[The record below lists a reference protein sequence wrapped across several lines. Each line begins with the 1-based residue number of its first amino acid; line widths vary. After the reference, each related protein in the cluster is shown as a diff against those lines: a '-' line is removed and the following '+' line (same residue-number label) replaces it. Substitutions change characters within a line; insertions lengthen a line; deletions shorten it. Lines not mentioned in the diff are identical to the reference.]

1 MVTFDFKNKVALI
14 TGAASGIGLATAK
27 AFAES
32 GAAVALVDL
41 DQAAVEAAGQELKTA
56 SHKVIAIRC
65 NVANEAE
72 VASVVKQVVSTLGGL
87 DFAYNNAGMHIPVN
101 ETADV
106 EGSDYDT
113 ILEVN
118 LKGIW
123 NCLKHELLYMRTQG
137 GGAIVNC
144 SSQSGL
150 IGNTGISAYT
160 ASKHGVIGLTK
171 SAALE
176 YAPKGIRIN
185 AICPG
190 AIDTPMIAKAIES
203 SPEHMDAIL
212 KEIPLGRLG
221 YPEEMTSTVLWLCS
235 SGAGF
240 MIGQAVTP
248 DGGYTVK

>member
-1 MVTFDFKNKVALI
+1 MIHFSFDNKVALI
-14 TGAASGIGLATAK
+14 TGAASGIGLATAR
-27 AFAES
+27 AFAQA
-32 GAAVALVDL
+32 GAAVALSDL
-41 DQAAVEAAGQELKTA
+41 DEPGVRSIVEELKAAGHPAL
-56 SHKVIAIRC
+56 AIGC
-65 NVANEAE
+65 NVAEE
-72 VASVVKQVVSTLGGL
+72 DHVAAMIDQVVATFGRL
-87 DFAYNNAGMHIPVN
+87 DFAYNNAGMHIPVA

-106 EGSDYDT
+106 PGDEYDL
-113 ILEVN
+113 ILAVN

-123 NCLKHELLYMRTQG
+123 NCLKHELRHMRTQG
-137 GGAIVNC
+137 SGAIVNC

-160 ASKHGVIGLTK
+160 ASKHGVVGLTK

-190 AIDTPMIAKAIES
+190 AIDTPMVAKAVEA
-203 SPEHMDAIL
+203 SPEHMEVIL

-221 YPEEMTSTVLWLCS
+221 YPEEIASTVLWLCS
-235 SGAGF
+235 SGAGY
-240 MIGQAVTP
+240 MVGQAVTP

>member
-1 MVTFDFKNKVALI
+1 MVTFNFNNKVALI
-14 TGAASGIGLATAK
+14 TGAASGIGLATAR

-32 GAAVALVDL
+32 GAAVALADL
-41 DQAAVEAAGQELKTA
+41 DAAAVESAAKELVAAG
-56 SHKVIAIRC
+56 HKAIGISC
-65 NVANEAE
+65 NVAIEAE
-72 VASVVKQVVSTLGGL
+72 VASMVQRVVSTFGGL

-106 EGSDYDT
+106 EGSDYDA
-113 ILEVN
+113 ILGVN

-123 NCLKHELLYMRTQG
+123 NCLKHELIYMRTQG
-137 GGAIVNC
+137 SGAIVNC

-171 SAALE
+171 SSALE

-190 AIDTPMIAKAIES
+190 AIDTPMIAKAVES
-203 SPEHMDAIL
+203 SPEHMKAIL
-212 KEIPLGRLG
+212 SEIPLGRLG
-221 YPEEMTSTVLWLCS
+221 YPKEIASTVLWLCS